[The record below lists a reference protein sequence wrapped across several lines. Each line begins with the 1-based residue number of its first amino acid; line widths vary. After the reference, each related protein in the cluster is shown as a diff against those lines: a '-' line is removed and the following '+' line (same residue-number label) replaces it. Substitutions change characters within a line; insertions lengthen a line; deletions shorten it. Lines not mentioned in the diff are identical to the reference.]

1 MNDQQRTARWLG
13 WTPHGADYWLVPA
26 ELDTS
31 PLPGQQSGEPRR
43 LPDLTTFVGCAEWC
57 VLIEVEVARREL
69 YSEIRRYPQRVGNVG
84 VMIQNRATS
93 HDTVFRR
100 ATKLDALTAAVLELM
115 ENKS

>member
-13 WTPHGADYWLVPA
+13 WTPHGDDYWLIPA

-57 VLIEVEVARREL
+57 ALIRAEFKRRSYWGGDFWDTDSHSVVVCHGSDELAEVEAADEL
-69 YSEIRRYPQRVGNVG
+69 
-84 VMIQNRATS
+84 A
-93 HDTVFRR
+93 
-100 ATKLDALTAAVLELM
+100 ALTAVVLELM
-115 ENKS
+115 ENES